1 MAIVPPNRGRANP
14 APTTINRTLWRQ
26 LVVARALTAVFKK
39 RMNHTKEV
47 SMRLIIPISLILL
60 LLAILLPILF
70 VGQADLPITPKET
83 EPPELIPSPDS
94 VDSSLPIGHG
104 QDEAL
109 LLQVLV
115 GDTVET
121 MSMQDF
127 LYGAVAAEMPARFH
141 PEALRAQAIAARTYT
156 LHRLLISPSP
166 RHPTA
171 DVCGSY
177 VCCKAFLSP
186 QRLRE
191 RWGASYDH
199 YSQIIRN
206 AVSDT
211 DGVILTYGD
220 IPILAAFH
228 AASSGHTEASGA
240 IWGSVPYLQS
250 VETFESA
257 ADVPNYYEETRLTF
271 SAFRETALDGIP
283 GAVLDYDQKPY
294 WISNLRY
301 TDSGRVESLNIGGI
315 DLGGADFRRLF
326 GLRSTAI
333 RFSFDAD
340 GIAITT
346 RGHGHGVGM
355 SQFGANTMAHMGHS
369 FEEILRWYYTKVNF
383 NLMDAV
389 LPFQ

>member
-1 MAIVPPNRGRANP
+1 
-14 APTTINRTLWRQ
+14 
-26 LVVARALTAVFKK
+26 
-39 RMNHTKEV
+39 
-47 SMRLIIPISLILL
+47 MRLIIPVSLVLL

-70 VGQADLPITPKET
+70 VGQTDPL
-83 EPPELIPSPDS
+83 PPEIPNLPEVTPGPDS
-94 VDSSLPIGHG
+94 LDSSRPIGYG

-115 GDTVET
+115 GDQVEAL
-121 MSMQDF
+121 SMQDF
-127 LYGAVAAEMPARFH
+127 LYGAVATEMPALFH

-177 VCCKAFLSP
+177 ACCKAFQSP
-186 QRLRE
+186 ERLRE
-191 RWGASYDH
+191 RWGESYDR
-199 YSQIIRN
+199 YSQIIRS
-206 AVSDT
+206 AVADT
-211 DGVILTYGD
+211 DGVILTYGN

-250 VETFESA
+250 VETFESN
-257 ADVPNYYEETRLTF
+257 ADVPNYYKETRLTF
-271 SAFRETALDGIP
+271 STFREIALGGIP
-283 GAVLDYDQKPY
+283 GAVLDYDRKPY
-294 WISNLRY
+294 WISDLRY
-301 TDSGRVESLNIGGI
+301 TDSGRLDSLNIGGI
-315 DLGGADFRRLF
+315 DLAGTDFRRLF

-333 RFSFDAD
+333 RFSFDAE
-340 GIAITT
+340 GITIVT

-369 FEEILRWYYTKVNF
+369 FKDILLWYYTNASF
-383 NLMDAV
+383 ALMDTV
-389 LPFQ
+389 LSIQ